1 MDDRTTPALSAPTLS
16 ELLEEPIVIA
26 MMQRDG
32 ISRESMRQLFDR
44 VRCNLRA
51 RQERIAA

>member
-1 MDDRTTPALSAPTLS
+1 MDDRTTPTLS

-32 ISRESMRQLFDR
+32 VSREAIQQLFNR
-44 VRCNLRA
+44 VRDSLRDQQH
-51 RQERIAA
+51 RLAA

>member
-1 MDDRTTPALSAPTLS
+1 MDDRMTPALSAPTLS

-32 ISRESMRQLFDR
+32 VSRESMRQLFDR
-44 VRCNLRA
+44 VRRNLRI
-51 RQERIAA
+51 REERIAA